1 MLDLILRTANLILKL
16 APSVLKGVVNREC
29 QVGMPLVGGRGPC
42 HIDFSAVGN
51 GETYMDFV
59 LATLAVPLTGSFH
72 NDTACGYAAPAP
84 FKFGQV
90 RIDSVFNC
98 GVAGNPS
105 NTISGGVCMV
115 LLRSEDE
122 TVYVVEARL
131 LLMHI
136 KARASLVGGAHS
148 LHRNSWLL
156 RLDYRN
162 GTHCDIANSRS
173 ASLGADAR
181 RCRSAVDLHACR
193 KISERALPF

>member
-1 MLDLILRTANLILKL
+1 MAKHTITMKVYFLAVVGFEESKLARGIDAYDSCYGWALVMLDLILRTANLILKL

-90 RIDSVFNC
+90 RIDSVFNLRC
-98 GVAGNPS
+98 CRQSFKHDLRWRLHGFAPTGPS
-105 NTISGGVCMV
+105 SLCWRG
-115 LLRSEDE
+115 L
-122 TVYVVEARL
+122 
-131 LLMHI
+131 
-136 KARASLVGGAHS
+136 AS
-148 LHRNSWLL
+148 
-156 RLDYRN
+156 
-162 GTHCDIANSRS
+162 
-173 ASLGADAR
+173 
-181 RCRSAVDLHACR
+181 
-193 KISERALPF
+193 P